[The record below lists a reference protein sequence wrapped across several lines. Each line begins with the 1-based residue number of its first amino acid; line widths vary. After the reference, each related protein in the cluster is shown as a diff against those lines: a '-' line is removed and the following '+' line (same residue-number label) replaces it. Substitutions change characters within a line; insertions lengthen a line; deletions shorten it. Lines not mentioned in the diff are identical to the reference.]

1 MFNTLWKL
9 LFPAYTGKQYTT
21 IKYAFPVVVLAT
33 LFASLAS
40 VISEN
45 SSYITIATSETSVTR
60 DQEFFVNVSVTA
72 HVAVNAVD
80 LVLTYPQDTIEVLGI
95 DTGTSVITLWTEQ
108 PYFKDGKI
116 YLRGGTFRK
125 GFIGEHTL
133 ARVKVRAI
141 EAGNARIFVSKSA
154 LVAGDGKG
162 TEIPVEEGDGK
173 NEVKIAVMGEDGVL
187 QGEATI
193 SLITDTDGDGK
204 VDLKDVSTFM
214 AAWFTKAKTYDFD
227 GDGRMTFKDFSIL
240 LADSFTR

>member
-1 MFNTLWKL
+1 MFEKLWQI
-9 LFPAYTGKQYTT
+9 LFPKYTGTQFTT
-21 IKYAFPVVVLAT
+21 IKYAFPAVVVAA
-33 LFASLAS
+33 LFATLAS

-60 DQEFFVNVSVTA
+60 DQEFFVTVSVTA

-80 LVLTYPQDTIEVLGI
+80 LVLSYPEDKIEVVGI
-95 DTGTSVITLWTEQ
+95 DTGTSVITLWTEN

-125 GFIGEHTL
+125 GFIGEHSI
-133 ARVKVRAI
+133 ARIKVRAI
-141 EAGNARIFVSKSA
+141 EAGNARIFVSESA

-162 TEIPVEEGDGK
+162 TPIPVANDDGK
-173 NEVKIAVMGEDGVL
+173 NEVKIAVLGADGVL
-187 QGEATI
+187 SGEATI
-193 SLITDTDGDGK
+193 SIITDMDGDGK
-204 VDLKDVSTFM
+204 VDLKDISTFM

-227 GDGRMTFKDFSIL
+227 GDGRMTFRDFSII